1 MADIRLAKP
10 AAGTTQTVPS
20 APDGRFIFD
29 FPADAATLTR
39 NGDDLVLTFEDGA
52 AIQLQGFYTTYSKE
66 EMPSFQV
73 DGVEIS
79 GQDFFA
85 ALDEDLMPAAGP
97 ASGSSAARGGRYNEY
112 GGSDL
117 LDGLDHLG
125 RLDIGFDGG
134 TQLATDTVEPSP
146 YSEVDHGVTVTPS
159 TPGTDPDDPSIPV
172 QGEDFPPTMP
182 HDVLQVD
189 ESALD
194 GGSGGGSATAAG
206 SMRVSAPDGV
216 AIITIGGVVVWQN
229 GALTGNPVLTDEGHL
244 DVTGFDGTN
253 LTYTYTLTGSTQ
265 EHTKLNAG
273 GENDAIAHEMAVV
286 VTDTDG
292 DSGSAVIRVEIT
304 DDVPTIESF
313 EKTVTEGDADPIVGN
328 ALEGAVAGADGANF
342 AWTNPD
348 QQGRYGKLT
357 LNEDGTYSYELN
369 NDDPEV
375 KALTDGDTRTEEI
388 SYAYTDADGD
398 VATGKVTITIN
409 GVNNGVE
416 VGSGTL
422 TVYEAGL
429 DDGSQAGQAA
439 APTTAE
445 GSLTVNAPDGVK
457 DIRIDGVTVFENGAL
472 TGNTVSTDEGT
483 LTVTGFDE
491 ATGELKFTYE
501 LTGNTLEHNTDAT
514 DKQLSHDL
522 AVTVTD
528 VDGST
533 DTGVVTVVITDDGP
547 VVTPVETEYKGNK
560 YVNTVSV
567 SFGADNDTGTD
578 SSLAVNAHDV
588 DGTVIEWIKVD
599 DSTSSGTDLSKL
611 SQGES
616 WTNGNIIVSR
626 ENGNFVFK
634 IKENGSNAHITVTAT
649 DADGDTDTEEL
660 NLTAPDAGPNAIIV
674 DEALLTDGNVVN
686 SDNSGHNPS
695 GTGSFTVNLNGED
708 GTVTLNYGTG
718 ENSSIT
724 LSLINGETF
733 DKDWLSTNKTLTVN
747 GVVVEVTGATQQD
760 GSWKIEYSYS
770 LTGQQ
775 THTGQGVGENDAL
788 SDEIDITVTDATG
801 DTSTG
806 SLTVTVHDDGPVL
819 TDKIDF
825 TVPEGKENYYDN
837 SPEIMFTIGVSPN
850 NTRLED
856 LEFGADVG
864 EDTASAA
871 TLTVKVNG
879 AEFTIQVTRD
889 EDGNLHF
896 SGDKGE
902 GKILFTGPADADK
915 EDSLSYDKETGIFT
929 YTRPTADIGG
939 TTNSYDVSLTITDA
953 DGDSATVSNIYTT
966 VFRNPTVTNSTVTT
980 DEGNIIMNDIPIGS
994 GDENDKTS
1002 QVENTAQG
1010 SITVNLDHADGT
1022 ITIGDMPITVD
1033 KDGNILSVNGN
1044 TGGILDGQTIKGTY
1058 GYLSNISLVAQGD
1071 GTITINYT
1079 YTLNAPVNGG
1089 TNNVSGRGDS
1099 HLADQFTVTVTTQG
1113 GTETGTITA
1122 NALDD
1127 APVLAVSNPESV
1139 KDTADTI
1146 EIPLE
1151 KFSVGADV
1159 ISLDGKTASISV
1171 EVGENEYTFTIIHE
1185 SNGTYSFIAPNN
1197 QDDNLKIESTAEGG
1211 YKIVYTRA
1219 PQDIADGKD
1228 DSYTFGITVTDADG
1242 DTATGSVTVC
1252 AKVVPPTIN
1261 ESGSKTDLLV
1271 DEDGLVH
1278 ETNSKT
1284 DAGQLVVDMHGQAGT
1299 VTIGGVQVT
1308 VSTEDQVGWAMEPA
1322 QGRYGKLTITEATW
1336 NDGKLTINYEYTL
1349 QTPYTDSDNENG
1361 INTVV
1366 DADSFQI
1373 LINGE
1378 SSGSITVD
1386 IVDDVPTLTVENFH
1400 GAYGE
1405 GIDGTVNFDFGADN
1419 GEGTKIELSV
1429 NGGEKVAGAS
1439 TDGKNWTFDVDG
1451 QTVTLNAETGEFHY
1465 DLPASGSNREYI
1477 FQFTVTDADDDEV
1490 SNAAPVTVTVE
1501 GTDLTGVKGSVT
1513 GDDDNVL
1520 TGKEVAVT
1528 MPELP
1533 AGVTLVANQWVNVT
1547 DADGKVYGQ
1556 LHVDENGKVTFEQT
1570 VAYSGSQHNA
1580 QGESEKA
1587 TGFSGNLTVNLA
1599 DGTTSSITVD
1609 VSILDAMPTLEVK
1622 EFDGA
1627 YGAGINGT
1635 VDFGFGADNG
1645 EGTKIELSVNG
1656 GKKVAGV
1663 SNDGQNWTFMVD
1675 GKTVKLD
1682 AATGEF
1688 HYDLPASGSK
1698 DTYTFQFTVTDAD
1711 GDEVSNAAP
1720 VTVEGTDLS
1729 EVKGHVTG
1737 DDDNVLTG
1745 EDVPVTMPELPAGVT
1760 LVANQR
1766 VNVTDADG
1774 KVYGQL
1780 IVDENGNV
1788 TFEQTVAY
1796 SGSQHNAQG
1805 ESEDA
1810 TGFSGNLTVNLAD
1823 GTTSS
1828 ITVDVSILD
1837 DIPTISN
1844 SDMST
1849 SVILGDSSDNLAKVD
1864 EEISFINYKKI
1875 DVNDG
1880 KPVYEQ
1886 TSTKVSTTYWNGQI
1900 TISAAK
1906 VTYNGDDE
1914 RGNPLITAEDT
1925 NGMQLLYSSY
1935 NGGTKQYYK
1944 DNNPPQED
1952 KQNNIAHKDKDGNW
1966 YRDAP
1971 ESDWGL
1977 TVGNSKDDGEIKA
1990 TGDTSDAV
1998 VIDLEGYAYGIT
2010 INFGAFFAGK
2020 SSPDD
2025 PAAGTGYDNVSEKAL
2040 ITFYKDG
2047 KLVYSTVE
2055 YGTNSGEFTFN
2066 TGDIVLEGFDKVVIS
2081 AVDNST
2087 PDFPNENSDF
2097 TIQGIDFITKRDD
2110 PIIINEGKVTAKSGA
2125 DGFADAYT
2133 DSYAKFDLADMVE
2146 QNGGELNGDGTSGT
2160 ITVLKDGTKQRVTLE
2175 LSEGSSG
2182 ESILTGTLE
2191 SGEQLFTATL
2201 DKDGNWTME
2210 QYEQFRVPGKQGSNQ
2225 FELVFKTEDADG
2237 DISSTTVNVP
2247 LEVVDQ
2253 TTTGT
2258 GVAIGNDNDS
2268 IVITGGDGVAGTV
2281 AAGDSGLSS
2290 RNLADAGD
2298 DTITAAGSDSSVI
2311 VYGDV
2316 MNTDR
2321 LLYEL
2326 KQLEQSNSWVVAGAV
2341 VSDLPNYGS
2350 GTQVFQ
2356 WLEANGEKLTGTDYA
2371 GWTHADTVD
2380 YMLRHA
2386 DELGYETC
2394 VGDTG
2399 EFYLVKP
2406 DGTVLDMDGTEATV
2420 GLDSLT
2426 GRGGGDD
2433 TITGSKADDVIYG
2446 QEGNDLLVGDAP
2458 SGSGEG
2464 STVDS
2469 IEGTTVASIKGMDSE
2484 DLDAF
2489 IQSVEGTDADG
2500 DDRLF
2505 GGTGDDVLLG
2515 MGGDDYIDGGAG
2527 EDAIFG
2533 GRGND
2538 IIVYDS
2544 NDYLVSG
2551 GSGIDFMVSDDSTLT
2566 LTTLLSGG
2574 KDGHEGPIVDSIE
2587 VLITGKDA
2595 LSLTSLE
2602 QMAKD
2607 YGISIT
2613 GSSLKLNDDLWTQEG
2628 NGYRFTGD
2636 PDNGST
2642 PDELFMQVNNDTDA
2656 RVSVELVP
2664 SDDIAEAVQRA
2675 EIEHSNG

>member
-1 MADIRLAKP
+1 M
-10 AAGTTQTVPS
+10 
-20 APDGRFIFD
+20 
-29 FPADAATLTR
+29 
-39 NGDDLVLTFEDGA
+39 
-52 AIQLQGFYTTYSKE
+52 
-66 EMPSFQV
+66 
-73 DGVEIS
+73 
-79 GQDFFA
+79 
-85 ALDEDLMPAAGP
+85 
-97 ASGSSAARGGRYNEY
+97 
-112 GGSDL
+112 
-117 LDGLDHLG
+117 
-125 RLDIGFDGG
+125 
-134 TQLATDTVEPSP
+134 
-146 YSEVDHGVTVTPS
+146 
-159 TPGTDPDDPSIPV
+159 
-172 QGEDFPPTMP
+172 
-182 HDVLQVD
+182 
-189 ESALD
+189 
-194 GGSGGGSATAAG
+194 
-206 SMRVSAPDGV
+206 
-216 AIITIGGVVVWQN
+216 
-229 GALTGNPVLTDEGHL
+229 
-244 DVTGFDGTN
+244 
-253 LTYTYTLTGSTQ
+253 
-265 EHTKLNAG
+265 
-273 GENDAIAHEMAVV
+273 
-286 VTDTDG
+286 
-292 DSGSAVIRVEIT
+292 
-304 DDVPTIESF
+304 
-313 EKTVTEGDADPIVGN
+313 
-328 ALEGAVAGADGANF
+328 
-342 AWTNPD
+342 
-348 QQGRYGKLT
+348 
-357 LNEDGTYSYELN
+357 
-369 NDDPEV
+369 
-375 KALTDGDTRTEEI
+375 
-388 SYAYTDADGD
+388 TDADG
-398 VATGKVTITIN
+398 
-409 GVNNGVE
+409 
-416 VGSGTL
+416 
-422 TVYEAGL
+422 
-429 DDGSQAGQAA
+429 
-439 APTTAE
+439 
-445 GSLTVNAPDGVK
+445 
-457 DIRIDGVTVFENGAL
+457 
-472 TGNTVSTDEGT
+472 
-483 LTVTGFDE
+483 
-491 ATGELKFTYE
+491 
-501 LTGNTLEHNTDAT
+501 
-514 DKQLSHDL
+514 
-522 AVTVTD
+522 
-528 VDGST
+528 
-533 DTGVVTVVITDDGP
+533 
-547 VVTPVETEYKGNK
+547 
-560 YVNTVSV
+560 
-567 SFGADNDTGTD
+567 
-578 SSLAVNAHDV
+578 
-588 DGTVIEWIKVD
+588 
-599 DSTSSGTDLSKL
+599 
-611 SQGES
+611 
-616 WTNGNIIVSR
+616 
-626 ENGNFVFK
+626 
-634 IKENGSNAHITVTAT
+634 
-649 DADGDTDTEEL
+649 
-660 NLTAPDAGPNAIIV
+660 
-674 DEALLTDGNVVN
+674 
-686 SDNSGHNPS
+686 
-695 GTGSFTVNLNGED
+695 
-708 GTVTLNYGTG
+708 
-718 ENSSIT
+718 
-724 LSLINGETF
+724 
-733 DKDWLSTNKTLTVN
+733 
-747 GVVVEVTGATQQD
+747 
-760 GSWKIEYSYS
+760 
-770 LTGQQ
+770 
-775 THTGQGVGENDAL
+775 
-788 SDEIDITVTDATG
+788 
-801 DTSTG
+801 
-806 SLTVTVHDDGPVL
+806 
-819 TDKIDF
+819 
-825 TVPEGKENYYDN
+825 
-837 SPEIMFTIGVSPN
+837 
-850 NTRLED
+850 
-856 LEFGADVG
+856 
-864 EDTASAA
+864 
-871 TLTVKVNG
+871 
-879 AEFTIQVTRD
+879 
-889 EDGNLHF
+889 
-896 SGDKGE
+896 
-902 GKILFTGPADADK
+902 
-915 EDSLSYDKETGIFT
+915 
-929 YTRPTADIGG
+929 
-939 TTNSYDVSLTITDA
+939 
-953 DGDSATVSNIYTT
+953 
-966 VFRNPTVTNSTVTT
+966 
-980 DEGNIIMNDIPIGS
+980 
-994 GDENDKTS
+994 
-1002 QVENTAQG
+1002 
-1010 SITVNLDHADGT
+1010 
-1022 ITIGDMPITVD
+1022 
-1033 KDGNILSVNGN
+1033 
-1044 TGGILDGQTIKGTY
+1044 
-1058 GYLSNISLVAQGD
+1058 
-1071 GTITINYT
+1071 
-1079 YTLNAPVNGG
+1079 
-1089 TNNVSGRGDS
+1089 
-1099 HLADQFTVTVTTQG
+1099 
-1113 GTETGTITA
+1113 
-1122 NALDD
+1122 
-1127 APVLAVSNPESV
+1127 
-1139 KDTADTI
+1139 
-1146 EIPLE
+1146 
-1151 KFSVGADV
+1151 
-1159 ISLDGKTASISV
+1159 
-1171 EVGENEYTFTIIHE
+1171 
-1185 SNGTYSFIAPNN
+1185 
-1197 QDDNLKIESTAEGG
+1197 
-1211 YKIVYTRA
+1211 
-1219 PQDIADGKD
+1219 
-1228 DSYTFGITVTDADG
+1228 
-1242 DTATGSVTVC
+1242 
-1252 AKVVPPTIN
+1252 
-1261 ESGSKTDLLV
+1261 
-1271 DEDGLVH
+1271 
-1278 ETNSKT
+1278 
-1284 DAGQLVVDMHGQAGT
+1284 
-1299 VTIGGVQVT
+1299 
-1308 VSTEDQVGWAMEPA
+1308 
-1322 QGRYGKLTITEATW
+1322 
-1336 NDGKLTINYEYTL
+1336 
-1349 QTPYTDSDNENG
+1349 
-1361 INTVV
+1361 
-1366 DADSFQI
+1366 
-1373 LINGE
+1373 
-1378 SSGSITVD
+1378 
-1386 IVDDVPTLTVENFH
+1386 
-1400 GAYGE
+1400 
-1405 GIDGTVNFDFGADN
+1405 
-1419 GEGTKIELSV
+1419 
-1429 NGGEKVAGAS
+1429 
-1439 TDGKNWTFDVDG
+1439 
-1451 QTVTLNAETGEFHY
+1451 
-1465 DLPASGSNREYI
+1465 
-1477 FQFTVTDADDDEV
+1477 DEV
-1490 SNAAPVTVTVE
+1490 SNAAPVTVE
-1501 GTDLTGVKGSVT
+1501 GTDLSEVKGHVT

-1520 TGKEVAVT
+1520 TGEDVPVT

-1533 AGVTLVANQWVNVT
+1533 AGVTLVANQRVNVT

-1556 LHVDENGKVTFEQT
+1556 LIVDENGNVTFEQT

-1663 SNDGQNWTFMVD
+1663 SNDGQNWTFDVD
-1675 GKTVKLD
+1675 GQTVTLN
-1682 AATGEF
+1682 AETGEF

-1711 GDEVSNAAP
+1711 DDEVSNAAP
-1720 VTVEGTDLS
+1720 VTVTVEGTDLS
-1729 EVKGHVTG
+1729 EVKGSVTG

-1745 EDVPVTMPELPAGVT
+1745 EAVSVTIPELPAGVT
-1760 LVANQR
+1760 LVANQT

-1780 IVDENGNV
+1780 IVDAEGKV
-1788 TFEQTVAY
+1788 TFAQTVAY

-2602 QMAKD
+2602 QMAKE